1 MDHVAKSNNTMEEFQ
16 FNLNNM
22 HVELPEEEA
31 TTGAVQEAIK
41 EALHNKAAYLM
52 MNAQTK
58 KEATIKF
65 KDNEEAKKAE
75 SALKERFNA
84 KGLKVTII

>member
-1 MDHVAKSNNTMEEFQ
+1 
-16 FNLNNM
+16 M

-41 EALHNKAAYLM
+41 EALHNKAEYLM

-65 KDNEEAKKAE
+65 EDKEGVKKAE
-75 SALKERFNA
+75 SVL
-84 KGLKVTII
+84 KGLKVMKI